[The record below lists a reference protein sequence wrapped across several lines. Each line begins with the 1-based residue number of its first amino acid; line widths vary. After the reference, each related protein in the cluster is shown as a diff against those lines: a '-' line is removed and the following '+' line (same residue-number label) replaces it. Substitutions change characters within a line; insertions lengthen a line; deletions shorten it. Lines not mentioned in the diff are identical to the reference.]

1 MTCRSCNFTSVVEFP
16 EFVGYV
22 KAALEVLGVDK
33 FTAVGNL
40 KGFAIAQELAAQSP
54 SQVSAA
60 LPILGPVCHCVH
72 WVHLFTGCTDTAA

>member
-1 MTCRSCNFTSVVEFP
+1 MVEFP

-22 KAALEVLGVDK
+22 KAALEVLGVNK

-54 SQVSAA
+54 SQVRPP
-60 LPILGPVCHCVH
+60 LPSCFPRR
-72 WVHLFTGCTDTAA
+72 